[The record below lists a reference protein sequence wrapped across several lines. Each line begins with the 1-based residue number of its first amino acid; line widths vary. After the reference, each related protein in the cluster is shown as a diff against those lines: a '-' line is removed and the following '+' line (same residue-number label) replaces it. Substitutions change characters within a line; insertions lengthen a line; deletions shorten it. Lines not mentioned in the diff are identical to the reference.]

1 MSKLFITVGLPAS
14 GKSTYSKKWVE
25 ESPKTRV
32 RVNRDDIRRML
43 GPYWIPTREGLVTL
57 IENTIIVDALESGFD
72 VIVYATNFKGTDR
85 FHQIITE
92 AGIWDYMD
100 LNEPISTIQFTNVS
114 VEECISRDSKRDPK
128 EQVGKEVIINMAKK
142 YLNYKDE

>member
-43 GPYWIPTREGLVTL
+43 GPYWIPTRESLVTL
-57 IENTIIVDALESGFD
+57 I
-72 VIVYATNFKGTDR
+72 
-85 FHQIITE
+85 
-92 AGIWDYMD
+92 
-100 LNEPISTIQFTNVS
+100 
-114 VEECISRDSKRDPK
+114 
-128 EQVGKEVIINMAKK
+128 
-142 YLNYKDE
+142 